1 MVGEN
6 PRVQRTVSILR
17 HGRMSPASV
26 CFELVT
32 IYHNDL
38 WHNKG
43 ESHAHTRCC
52 KWLFPCYLAPEAGVG
67 GWRGWKVNADRNRL
81 KKKSKNK
88 VAGKS
93 PIQAN
98 QATETQRKK
107 LTGICQERERQMN
120 EKRQKDEARYF
131 WALGVSL
138 FSSSPPSPPSFPYG
152 NPCSSTELL
161 GSSINQD
168 LYEIPAGAKGQRR
181 KLAAVFFLSFYV
193 SRGANRQVRHQPH
206 FHFKTNSPTG
216 RGGAVCLLLH
226 FMTHNSIGWRG
237 GGMGWGGKG
246 GGVSSPTPPS
256 PPALPRSIVFRCVRA
271 NSGAGFAPFP
281 SVDALGAA
289 AAVTDD
295 LTLAITPKVLPLCN
309 EAPTPVNS
317 GEL

>member
-1 MVGEN
+1 M
-6 PRVQRTVSILR
+6 
-17 HGRMSPASV
+17 
-26 CFELVT
+26 
-32 IYHNDL
+32 
-38 WHNKG
+38 KG
-43 ESHAHTRCC
+43 ECRQKQKH
-52 KWLFPCYLAPEAGVG
+52 
-67 GWRGWKVNADRNRL
+67 
-81 KKKSKNK
+81 SKNK

-161 GSSINQD
+161 GSSINQG

-237 GGMGWGGKG
+237 GGVGWGGKG
-246 GGVSSPTPPS
+246 VGVISHSSLSSSAPPFHRLQVCEGKQWS
-256 PPALPRSIVFRCVRA
+256 RFRSLSLCWCARSSSSSDWRPRPRHHSQ
-271 NSGAGFAPFP
+271 S
-281 SVDALGAA
+281 AA
-289 AAVTDD
+289 A
-295 LTLAITPKVLPLCN
+295 L
-309 EAPTPVNS
+309 
-317 GEL
+317 